1 MLAPSTCDYVILNHK
16 DTCSCEYIIIIK
28 NLKMGLLPWVTRK
41 ADRSVRDIKGDMM
54 IEAEVGVMEFLEE
67 KMIPGTQTTIIN

>member
-1 MLAPSTCDYVILNHK
+1 
-16 DTCSCEYIIIIK
+16 
-28 NLKMGLLPWVTRK
+28 MGLLPWVTRK